1 MYIGI
6 TAEWNPFHE
15 GHQHLITV
23 LRERF
28 GPVPIITAMS
38 GAFVQRGEPA
48 LFDKWH
54 RARWAVM
61 AGADAAV
68 ELPVL
73 SAVSSA
79 DKFAE
84 ASVLLLSSLG
94 CTHMAFGTE
103 SLTEESLAESAAW
116 AASPDFSSRFHEAL
130 AAGVS
135 YAAAWREAMA
145 ARDDSLS
152 AELTQPNNML
162 GLQYAAAIRK
172 HDLPLRLITIRRDM
186 ARPLSASAIRKE
198 IREKKTVSH
207 LPSFVQKDA
216 EILLQKGAYTSE
228 DRYFDA
234 CLLAARLTSE
244 SDLTRSGLFSEGLE
258 HRWHAVMSRAASFEE
273 GLLAVKSRR
282 YLYSRLKRIG
292 AALLLSR
299 QGEASPFSAFQP
311 PRYARLLALRPSKS
325 TLLRASSLPVVT
337 SAARGM
343 RLLPDDAKRQLAMDI
358 RAGNVQSLSFV
369 SRNMRKGNEDY
380 LHSPEILPD

>member
-6 TAEWNPFHE
+6 TAEWNPFHD
-15 GHQHLITV
+15 GHQHLITA

-28 GPVPIITAMS
+28 GSVPIITAMS

-48 LFDKWH
+48 LFDKWY
-54 RARWAVM
+54 RARWAVL

-68 ELPVL
+68 ELPAL
-73 SAVSSA
+73 SAVASA

-103 SLTEESLAESAAW
+103 SLTEEALTESAAW
-116 AASPDFSSRFHEAL
+116 AASPDFSRRFHEAL

-135 YAAAWREAMA
+135 YAAAFHEALA
-145 ARDDSLS
+145 AKDACL
-152 AELTQPNNML
+152 AQKLTRPNNML
-162 GLQYAAAIRK
+162 GFQYAAAVRK
-172 HDLPLRLITIRRDM
+172 HCLPLRLLTIRRKS
-186 ARPLSASAIRKE
+186 ASPSASAIRKE
-198 IREKKTVSH
+198 IREKKTLSH

-216 EILLQKGAYTSE
+216 ETLLQKGAYTSE
-228 DRYFDA
+228 ERYFDA
-234 CLLAARLTSE
+234 CLLAARLASE

-258 HRWHAVMSRAASFEE
+258 HRWHDVMSRAASFEE

-282 YLYSRLKRIG
+282 YLYSRLNRIG

-299 QGEASPFSAFQP
+299 PGEASPFSTFQP

-325 TLLRASSLPVVT
+325 ALLRKSDLPVVT

-343 RLLPDDAKRQLAMDI
+343 RLLPDDAKKQLAMDI
-358 RAGNVQSLSFV
+358 RAGNVQSFCLV
-369 SRNMRKGNEDY
+369 GKDRRKGNADY